1 MVLIDA
7 YQRRTRV
14 ATLFPNAASLHRL
27 ASAGLSE
34 ISIDWETNVPT
45 CPWKPGDPTL
55 KNVIYRKGVALSWP
69 RLCSSRR
76 LPQIHYTYPV
86 PLDNNV
92 AVAWPNRNHG
102 SVTFVF
108 TNSQRNRSDRI
119 CFPHGKAIALFQ
131 LNNKAL
137 WLDVHSKVMASVIV
151 NQELTCI

>member
-55 KNVIYRKGVALSWP
+55 KNVIYRK
-69 RLCSSRR
+69 C
-76 LPQIHYTYPV
+76 
-86 PLDNNV
+86 D
-92 AVAWPNRNHG
+92 
-102 SVTFVF
+102 
-108 TNSQRNRSDRI
+108 
-119 CFPHGKAIALFQ
+119 
-131 LNNKAL
+131 AL
-137 WLDVHSKVMASVIV
+137 WTRSTTRA
-151 NQELTCI
+151 LTKYSTDHGVVLESSSGSTIHPSSDTC